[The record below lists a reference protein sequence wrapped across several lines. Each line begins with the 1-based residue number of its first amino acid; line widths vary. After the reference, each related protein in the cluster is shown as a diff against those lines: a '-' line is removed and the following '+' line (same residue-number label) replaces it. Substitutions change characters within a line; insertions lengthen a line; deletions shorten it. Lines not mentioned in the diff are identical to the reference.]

1 MQQTIN
7 GKSVFVVEF
16 DTMPV
21 TPITGLTDEET
32 RNERMYDN
40 ILKRV
45 TGWNQNGLLGH
56 TTKMW
61 CMSYAEILTAAIE
74 TGVIT
79 TPGKYGLY
87 KDVENRRWE
96 VYVINE

>member
-40 ILKRV
+40 IL
-45 TGWNQNGLLGH
+45 
-56 TTKMW
+56 
-61 CMSYAEILTAAIE
+61 TAAIE